1 MLAKALRSVAAVGHR
16 PMVNLL
22 EQLPQWYTLVVA
34 WTPFRGTIVV
44 ALVGATV
51 IHEGYIKREVCP
63 SAKSGDR
70 HGFSHGSSSPA
81 PTAWTPAPGL
91 LPTRNGPRTT
101 QSLVLAVM
109 SMKSTATS
117 KIYCRGTSHRTFPTT
132 EAGGMVS
139 DLGLTA
145 RARYESSYTLFVLCP
160 SH

>member
-63 SAKSGDR
+63 SAKSG
-70 HGFSHGSSSPA
+70 
-81 PTAWTPAPGL
+81 TATAFHMGQAALRQL
-91 LPTRNGPRTT
+91 LGPLPLDYYRLGTGRVLHRV
-101 QSLVLAVM
+101 LVLAVM
-109 SMKSTATS
+109 GMESTATS
-117 KIYCRGTSHRTFPTT
+117 KIYYRGASHL
-132 EAGGMVS
+132 AN
-139 DLGLTA
+139 D
-145 RARYESSYTLFVLCP
+145 
-160 SH
+160 